1 MIKRSLYSL
10 GILFLMTFL
19 LTSCGTLRSEAA
31 GVNVPSNRQ
40 VTRKNTESESMNLR
54 PKNTENRKEI
64 YLAGGCFWGVE
75 AYFDRI
81 PGIIET
87 ESGYANGR
95 RDETSYNEIAETG
108 HAETVKVVYDA
119 NRIHL
124 AEILDRYYLIIE
136 PFSLNKQ
143 GNDVGE
149 QYRIGI
155 YHTDET
161 SKEIV
166 DLSHSIFEESLGR
179 KTVIEREPLEH
190 FITAEEYHQNYLDKN
205 PNGYCHVNL
214 NTSGVVLYPGREKPD
229 DATLK
234 ESRSDLAYNV
244 TQEKGT
250 ERAYSSEYDAFDER
264 GIYVDVITGQPLFSS
279 AEKYDA
285 GCGWPS
291 FTRPITTDAMQYN
304 EDRSF
309 GMSRVEVE
317 TLEGENHLGHI
328 FEDGPKDEGGL
339 RYCMNGAAL
348 RFVPEGEMR
357 DAGYAELLP
366 YLLG

>member
-1 MIKRSLYSL
+1 MVKRTIQSLA
-10 GILFLMTFL
+10 ILLFATMLLASCAGPQPFAAADDRNITTRETTGENMT
-19 LTSCGTLRSEAA
+19 
-31 GVNVPSNRQ
+31 NRP
-40 VTRKNTESESMNLR
+40 T
-54 PKNTENRKEI
+54 NTENRQVI

-75 AYFDRI
+75 AYFDRV
-81 PGIIET
+81 PGVLET

-95 RDETSYNEIAETG
+95 KDETSYYELADTG
-108 HAETVKVVYDA
+108 HAETVKVTYDS

-124 AEILDRYYLIIE
+124 AELLDRYYLIIE

-155 YHTDET
+155 YYSDDNA
-161 SKEIV
+161 KEISE
-166 DLSHSIFEESLGR
+166 LSHTLFEESLG
-179 KTVIEREPLEH
+179 KETVIELEPLEH

-214 NTSGVVLYPGREKPD
+214 NTSATVLYPGQEKPD
-229 DATLK
+229 DDTLK
-234 ESRSDLAYNV
+234 KDLSDLAYNV

-250 ERAYSSEYDAFDER
+250 ERAYTSEYDDFYES
-264 GIYVDVITGQPLFSS
+264 GIYVDVITGQPLFAST
-279 AEKYDA
+279 EKYDA

-291 FTRPITTDAMQYN
+291 FTRPITTDVMEYN
-304 EDRSF
+304 SDTSF
-309 GMSRVEVE
+309 GMNRVEVE
-317 TLEGENHLGHI
+317 TLEGKNHLGHI
-328 FEDGPKDEGGL
+328 FEDGLKDEGGL

-348 RFVPEGEMR
+348 RFIPEEDMR
-357 DAGYAELLP
+357 AEGYASLLP